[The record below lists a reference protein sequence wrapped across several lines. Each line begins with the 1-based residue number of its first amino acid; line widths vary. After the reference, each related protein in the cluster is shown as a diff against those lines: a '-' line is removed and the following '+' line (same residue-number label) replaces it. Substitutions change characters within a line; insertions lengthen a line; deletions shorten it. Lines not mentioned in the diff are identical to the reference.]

1 VTWLLD
7 LDGVVW
13 LAHRPIPGAADA
25 VARLRE
31 VGERVVFFTNNSG
44 PTVSEHLDHLASV
57 GITAERGD
65 VLTSGQAAA
74 SLLDPGATAAVVG
87 GQGIVEALVERGVRI
102 VPAPDQPSAVVVGR
116 TTDLNYTTLS
126 SAATAIRTS
135 SRFVATNTDATYPT
149 PDGPVPGAGA
159 IVAFLHVAA
168 GVSPTVAG
176 KPAPAAARLVADR
189 IGPIAV
195 SVGDRV
201 DTDGLFAAATG
212 SRFALVLSGVTSASD
227 LPVAPAPDI
236 VGDDLAAVVR
246 QEVRE
251 DVR

>member
-13 LAHRPIPGAADA
+13 LARRPIPGAAA
-25 VARLRE
+25 AIAHLRQA
-31 VGERVVFFTNNSG
+31 GERVVFFTNNSG
-44 PTVSEHLDHLASV
+44 PTVDDHVGHLASV
-57 GITAERGD
+57 GIPAERGD

-74 SLLDPGATAAVVG
+74 SLLDAGTTAAVVG
-87 GQGIVEALVERGVRI
+87 GQGIVEALTERGVHI
-102 VPAPDQPSAVVVGR
+102 VPAADHPEALVVGR
-116 TTDLNYTTLS
+116 TTDLSYAALS
-126 SAATAIRTS
+126 SAASAIRDS
-135 SRFVATNTDATYPT
+135 SRFLATNTDATYPT
-149 PDGPVPGAGA
+149 PGGPVPGAGA
-159 IVAFLHVAA
+159 IVAFLQVAA
-168 GVSPTVAG
+168 GVPPTVAG
-176 KPAPAAARLVADR
+176 KPAAAAARLVADR

-212 SRFALVLSGVTSASD
+212 SRFALVLSGVTSPSD

-246 QEVRE
+246 HELGEGER
-251 DVR
+251 

>member
-13 LAHRPIPGAADA
+13 LAHRPIAGAAAA

-31 VGERVVFFTNNSG
+31 AGERVVFFTNNSG
-44 PTVSEHLDHLASV
+44 PTIDDHVGHLASV
-57 GITAERGD
+57 GIPAEPGD

-74 SLLDPGATAAVVG
+74 SLLDPGTTAAVVG
-87 GQGIVEALVERGVRI
+87 GEGIVDALTERGVRI
-102 VPAPDQPSAVVVGR
+102 VPAADHPGALVVGR
-116 TTDLNYTTLS
+116 TTDLSYAALS
-126 SAATAIRTS
+126 SAAAAIRAS
-135 SRFVATNTDATYPT
+135 SRFLATNTDATYPT

-159 IVAFLHVAA
+159 IVAFLRVAA
-168 GVSPTVAG
+168 GVEPTVAG
-176 KPAPAAARLVADR
+176 KPAAAAARLVADR

-212 SRFALVLSGVTSASD
+212 SRFALVLTGVTSRSD
-227 LPVAPAPDI
+227 LPVSPAPDV

-246 QEVRE
+246 EELRPG
-251 DVR
+251 RP

>member
-13 LAHRPIPGAADA
+13 LARRPIPGAAAA
-25 VARLRE
+25 VADLRQA
-31 VGERVVFFTNNSG
+31 GERVVFFTNNSG
-44 PTVSEHLDHLASV
+44 PTVEEHVGHLASV
-57 GITAERGD
+57 GIPAEPVD

-74 SLLDPGATAAVVG
+74 SLLDPGTTAAVVG
-87 GQGIVEALVERGVRI
+87 GQGILEALTERGVRI
-102 VPAPDQPSAVVVGR
+102 VPTADHPEALVVGR
-116 TTDLNYTTLS
+116 TTDLSYAALS
-126 SAATAIRTS
+126 SAASAIRDS
-135 SRFVATNTDATYPT
+135 SRFLATNTDATYPT
-149 PDGPVPGAGA
+149 PGGPVPGAGA
-159 IVAFLHVAA
+159 IVAFLQVAA
-168 GVSPTVAG
+168 GVPPTVAG
-176 KPAPAAARLVADR
+176 KPAAAAARLVADR

-212 SRFALVLSGVTSASD
+212 SRFALVLSGVTSPAD

-246 QEVRE
+246 HELGRGQ
-251 DVR
+251 